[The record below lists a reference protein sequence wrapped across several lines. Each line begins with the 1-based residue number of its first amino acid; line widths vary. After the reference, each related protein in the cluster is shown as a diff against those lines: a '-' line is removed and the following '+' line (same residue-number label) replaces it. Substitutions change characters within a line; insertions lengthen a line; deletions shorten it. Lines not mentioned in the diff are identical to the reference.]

1 MSKIPFQLIS
11 LNEGGYH
18 LLLELEINNIKTFAV
33 IDTGAS
39 RTVFDLNQVEE
50 MKIKIIDD
58 DVISSSIGV
67 GGEIDKMQIGEFKK
81 LKIQK
86 FQIKKIDII
95 LIDLLKVTESYQSIG
110 LPKIS
115 MIMGNDILV
124 NHQAEINYKE
134 QFIRLKSKSINLF

>member
-1 MSKIPFQLIS
+1 MPKIPFKLIS

-39 RTVFDLNQVEE
+39 RSVFDINQIEE
-50 MKIKIIDD
+50 MKIKIIEH
-58 DVISSSIGV
+58 DVESNSIGV
-67 GGEIDKMQIGEFKK
+67 GGEIANMQIGEFKK

-86 FQIKKIDII
+86 LLIKRINIV
-95 LIDLLKVTESYQSIG
+95 LIDLLKVTESYLSIG

-115 MIMGNDILV
+115 MILGNDILV
-124 NHQAEINYKE
+124 NHQAEINYKQ
-134 QFIRLKSKSINLF
+134 QFIKFKTKSINLF